1 MTTTPHHQD
10 RLGDLAREMDS
21 PATVIW
27 TSIHVI
33 KRCLE
38 QISDGRAAAAAGN
51 TVEEGDSN
59 SVIGQMHRN
68 LDLAIKAGE
77 RIVRVNKSLQRAI
90 HLRDESG

>member
-1 MTTTPHHQD
+1 MP
-10 RLGDLAREMDS
+10 RLIEVVEYNKDW
-21 PATVIW
+21 PALYE
-27 TSIHVI
+27 
-33 KRCLE
+33 KEANRL
-38 QISDGRAAAAAGN
+38 R
-51 TVEEGDSN
+51 N

>member
-1 MTTTPHHQD
+1 MGEPPPLQEILL
-10 RLGDLAREMDS
+10 RRE
-21 PATVIW
+21 
-27 TSIHVI
+27 
-33 KRCLE
+33 
-38 QISDGRAAAAAGN
+38 
-51 TVEEGDSN
+51 DSN